1 MIGIDT
7 SVLVRYLA
15 QDDSKLSPVATK
27 LIDALTPLKPGFV
40 TTVAL
45 IELVWVMQRR
55 YGSTKQEII
64 AMLDRLVNNE
74 AIFIERPLLVPE
86 AVVTYAA
93 SNADFADCLLE
104 RSARAAGCV
113 HTVTFDRRAA
123 KIDGMQLLR

>member
-15 QDDSKLSPVATK
+15 QDDGKLSPVATK
-27 LIDALTPLKPGFV
+27 LIDALTPLSPGFV

-55 YGSTKQEII
+55 YGSTKQEVI
-64 AMLDRLVNNE
+64 AMLERLVNNQ
-74 AIFIERPLLVPE
+74 AIFIERPLLVQE
-86 AVVTYAA
+86 AVLIYSA

-104 RSARAAGCV
+104 RCARAAGCV